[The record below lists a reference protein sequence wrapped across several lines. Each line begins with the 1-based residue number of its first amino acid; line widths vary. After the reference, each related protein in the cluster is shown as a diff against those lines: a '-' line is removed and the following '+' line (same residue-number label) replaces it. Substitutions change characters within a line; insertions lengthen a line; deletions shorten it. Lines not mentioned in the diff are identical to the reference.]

1 MFTLTKEFRFEA
13 AHSLPQLPAS
23 HKCHRLHG
31 HSYRVEL
38 ELRAEDMDAIGFAGG
53 VDYSDLDKFGAVVD
67 ATLDHQNLNEVKA
80 IRDALGPEK
89 GPTAE
94 FLAWW
99 LYRLASGW
107 WPDLVSAVR
116 VYETSKTCVE
126 FRP

>member
-23 HKCHRLHG
+23 HKCHHLHG

-38 ELRAEDMDAIGFAGG
+38 ELRAEEMDANGFAGG
-53 VDYSDLDKFGAVVD
+53 VDYADLDKFGDVID

-80 IRDALGPEK
+80 IQDALGEGA

-99 LYRLASGW
+99 LHGLATGW
-107 WPDLVSAVR
+107 WPDLVAAVR
-116 VYETSKTCVE
+116 VYETAKTCVE
-126 FRP
+126 YRP